1 MRARGRACEGYV
13 RARGACKGT
22 CEGRIAY
29 CTNTHIAGGSPEK
42 RFAPKVG
49 KSVAGWAVKPVAAA
63 NVVDLFF
70 LLDSQAV
77 LPVATWSIC

>member
-1 MRARGRACEGYV
+1 MRGVHA
-13 RARGACKGT
+13 KGT

-49 KSVAGWAVKPVAAA
+49 KSVAGWAVKPVA
-63 NVVDLFF
+63 VVDLSL
-70 LLDSQAV
+70 LLDGQAV
-77 LPVATWSIC
+77 PPVATCSIC

>member
-1 MRARGRACEGYV
+1 MRGVHA
-13 RARGACKGT
+13 KGT

-63 NVVDLFF
+63 NVVDLSF

-77 LPVATWSIC
+77 LPVATYSIY